1 MLGPVTAQTRRL
13 RPLVGAW
20 LVVAAAV
27 LLAACGSG
35 PEPSPPSGV
44 DGLRVPTPSADPA
57 DFVDRIDNPWLP
69 LEPGT
74 RWVYRSQGE
83 DPETIT
89 VTVTDETKVVQGV
102 TTTVVHDVV
111 TDSGGDVVE
120 DTYDWFAQDTA
131 GNVWYF
137 GEDTT
142 EYDER
147 GRPDRGGS
155 WEAGVDGAQAGLVMP
170 ASPRVGDGFQQE
182 LYEGEAED
190 RAEVLS
196 VDESLNLPGGSWN
209 PVLVTED
216 TTPLEPG
223 LVEHKYY
230 ARGVG
235 LVLEETVSGG
245 DERVELV
252 SVTRE

>member
-1 MLGPVTAQTRRL
+1 MLGPVTPHPRRP
-13 RPLVGAW
+13 RPVSACLA
-20 LVVAAAV
+20 VVPAV

-35 PEPSPPSGV
+35 PEESPPSGV
-44 DGLRVPTPSADPA
+44 DGLQVPTPSADPA
-57 DFVDRIDNPWLP
+57 DYVDRIDNPWLP

-74 RWVYRSQGE
+74 RWVYRVQGE

-89 VTVTDETKVVQGV
+89 VTVTDETRLVQGV

-111 TDSGGDVVE
+111 TDEDGDVVE

-137 GEDTT
+137 GEETT

-147 GRPDRGGS
+147 GRPDRSGS

-170 ASPRVGDGFQQE
+170 ASPRVGDGYQQE
-182 LYEGEAED
+182 YLEGEAED
-190 RAEVLS
+190 RGEVLS
-196 VDESLNLPGGSWN
+196 VDESLNLPSGSWN
-209 PVLVTED
+209 PVLLTED

-235 LVLEETVSGG
+235 VVQEETVRGG
-245 DERVELV
+245 KEHVSLV
-252 SVTRE
+252 SMTTP